1 MKKIVYEVIVGNGIR
16 RTLHQEFSD
25 PNRAIK
31 FVEKWRKMGLRAK
44 AFVATIEGGEVSRKT
59 LA

>member
-1 MKKIVYEVIVGNGIR
+1 MT
-16 RTLHQEFSD
+16 RTLHQEFSN

-44 AFVATIEGGEVSRKT
+44 AFVATVEGGEVSRKT